1 MKIILFHGS
10 RKNFP
15 IGFRLL
21 PQKDGYTS
29 YQEVQNIENLFE
41 KYKPENKTSRKLSV
55 FLTDNV
61 NKIDEAGGYTDYIYA
76 VKPESTP
83 EASDLAWYS
92 EADSLYDEEESPSKE
107 LLNAIA
113 MYWNGTPYHDSSK
126 SNFEYRCKS
135 SLIIK
140 ALS

>member
-1 MKIILFHGS
+1 METKLFHGS

-21 PQKDGYTS
+21 PQADGYTS

-41 KYKPENKTSRKLSV
+41 KYRPENKTSRKSSV
-55 FLTDNV
+55 FLTDNI
-61 NKIDEAGGYTDYIYA
+61 NNIDGAGGYTDYIYA
-76 VKPESTP
+76 VEPELTP

-92 EADSLYDEEESPSKE
+92 EADSLYDEEETPSKE

-135 SLIIK
+135 ALITNINN
-140 ALS
+140 